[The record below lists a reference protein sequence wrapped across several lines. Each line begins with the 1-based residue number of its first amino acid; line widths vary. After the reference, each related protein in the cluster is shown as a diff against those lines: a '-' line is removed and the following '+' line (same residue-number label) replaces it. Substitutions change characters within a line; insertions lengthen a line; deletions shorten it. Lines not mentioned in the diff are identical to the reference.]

1 MSRFRLKYVILV
13 VAYFSAVLSL
23 TAIHKIYR
31 QGPVIT
37 PALTDVSLH
46 VEAGEFVAVMGPS
59 GCGKSTL
66 LNVLGLLDG
75 ADAGQYQF
83 DNRELTQLSERV
95 QDRFRRY
102 NIGFVFQNYNL
113 LAALSVYENIELPL
127 LYGGLGAAERHRRVS
142 SLLEQLNLLHR
153 RHHRPAA
160 LSGGQ
165 QQRVALARA
174 VATRPR
180 LLLADEPTGNLD
192 SVNRQIVMRLLADL
206 NEAGTT
212 IIMVTHTQMDA
223 LYAHRIVQ
231 MRDGKIV

>member
-1 MSRFRLKYVILV
+1 M
-13 VAYFSAVLSL
+13 LSL
-23 TAIHKIYR
+23 TAIHKTYR
-31 QGPVIT
+31 QGPVMT
-37 PALTDVSLH
+37 PALTDVSLR
-46 VEAGEFVAVMGPS
+46 VDAGEFVAVMGPS

-66 LNVLGLLDG
+66 LNVLGLLDR
-75 ADAGQYQF
+75 ADTGQYQF
-83 DNRELTQLSERV
+83 DDRELTQLSEQA
-95 QDRFRRY
+95 QDRFRR
-102 NIGFVFQNYNL
+102 NTIGFVFQDYNL

-127 LYGGLGAAERHRRVS
+127 FYSGLGRSERRHRVR

-206 NEAGTT
+206 NEVGTT
-212 IIMVTHTQMDA
+212 IIMVTHAPMDA
-223 LYAHRIVQ
+223 LYTHRIVQ